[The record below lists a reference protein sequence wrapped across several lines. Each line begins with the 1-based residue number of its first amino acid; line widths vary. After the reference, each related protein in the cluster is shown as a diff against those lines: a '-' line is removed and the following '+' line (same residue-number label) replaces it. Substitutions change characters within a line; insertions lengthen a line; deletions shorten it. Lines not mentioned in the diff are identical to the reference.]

1 MYVLIR
7 YLIIMKRTYL
17 TIISLIYVGLSYSQ
31 EKDSSNILRV
41 ESNGIKVYKPVDV
54 EQTLG
59 IKPEAIS
66 TITEEKAVSIRT
78 LDDLSTEELEERL
91 YYINLKLEKSDSEG
105 NADDVIRYKK
115 EKQLTENRIQSN
127 KQTTK

>member
-1 MYVLIR
+1 
-7 YLIIMKRTYL
+7 MKRTYL